1 MVSVLDAN
9 FLSLNQVPMWFI
21 MHLFFFWNLQCPLN
35 ATILFIYLGR
45 MTYSVKLKDTG
56 VAPLFYI
63 TSFDTSACNKTRKKH
78 Y

>member
-1 MVSVLDAN
+1 MVSVLGTN
-9 FLSLNQVPMWFI
+9 FLSLNQVFMWFI
-21 MHLFFFWNLQCPLN
+21 MHFFFFGIYN
-35 ATILFIYLGR
+35 ALLYSTILFIYLGR
-45 MTYSVKLKDTG
+45 MTYSVKIKDTG